1 MMLEGDHRRIGN
13 IGGVPGAVMPRAGGA
28 AGRRR
33 ALPHILAQSGL
44 RKWAAGRGDPVR
56 SRLIAAAGLAVG
68 LMLLTVPASAEEV
81 GSFTNDWTGNG
92 IVVEAIPDPKIEGVT
107 CHIARFDRG
116 FLDKLTKGNWFED
129 PSNSS
134 IACRQTGP
142 IVIGDIERGE
152 KGEEVFSQRLSLIFK
167 SLAVRRIY
175 DEKNDTLVYVI
186 YSRQVKEGSAKM
198 AISTVALQGTNVTWR
213 K

>member
-1 MMLEGDHRRIGN
+1 
-13 IGGVPGAVMPRAGGA
+13 
-28 AGRRR
+28 
-33 ALPHILAQSGL
+33 L
-44 RKWAAGRGDPVR
+44 RL
-56 SRLIAAAGLAVG
+56 RLIALAGLAGG
-68 LMLLTVPASAEEV
+68 LMLLTPSAPAEEV

-92 IVVEAIPDPKIEGVT
+92 IVVEAIADPKIEGIT

-129 PSNSS
+129 PSNAS
-134 IACRQTGP
+134 ISCRQTGP
-142 IVIGDIERGE
+142 IVIGDIERDDS
-152 KGEEVFSQRLSLIFK
+152 GEEVFSQRLSLIFK

-175 DEKNDTLVYVI
+175 DEKNDTLVYVV

-198 AISTVALQGTNVTWR
+198 AISTVALHGADVIWR